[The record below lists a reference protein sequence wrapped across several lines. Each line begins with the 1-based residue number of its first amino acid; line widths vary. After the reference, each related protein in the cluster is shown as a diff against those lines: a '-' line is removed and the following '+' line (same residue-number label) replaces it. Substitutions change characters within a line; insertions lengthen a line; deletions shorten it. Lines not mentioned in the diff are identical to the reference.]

1 MSSKTYGSMDGF
13 GFKVIAT
20 GEFIDEGY
28 LITVHSIRLSPE
40 ALNAWYMSK
49 THECP
54 EYYDS
59 REEWEAY
66 KAEKGQLRR
75 EWEERIAKLIGY
87 ESGGDSR
94 FCITQ
99 SVSEIFT
106 IVIMER

>member
-40 ALNAWYMSK
+40 ALGIWHISK
-49 THECP
+49 TKGVPSVH
-54 EYYDS
+54 D
-59 REEWEAY
+59 AY
-66 KAEKGQLRR
+66 KSGKKQLHR
-75 EWEERIAKLIGY
+75 EWEDKIAKLIGY
-87 ESGGDSR
+87 ESSGDSG
-94 FCITQ
+94 FSVTQ
-99 SVSEIFT
+99 NVSNIFT